1 MDSVTGGGPMEGE
14 NDMIIE
20 ILLIVDM
27 QLNFEAA
34 SSLEVRRNVLREI
47 KTAINK
53 KMPIIVLEYADSGK
67 TYYDINKALRNY
79 KNVFYVEKQKDD
91 GSSVLR
97 KFFVNQLHRFAAKK
111 VSVNICGVNTGA
123 CVWKT
128 AHGLSRFKWVRS
140 INIIWDA
147 CNDIRMYGSS
157 NLSNLFSL
165 IKNCNVR
172 T

>member
-1 MDSVTGGGPMEGE
+1 M
-14 NDMIIE
+14 E

-34 SSLEVRRNVLREI
+34 SSLAVRRNVLREI

-53 KMPIIVLEYADSGK
+53 EMHIIVLEYANSGQ
-67 TYYDINKALRNY
+67 TYYDINNALRNY
-79 KNVFYVEKQKDD
+79 KRCSYVEKQKDD

-97 KFFVNQLHRFAAKK
+97 KFFVGKK

-128 AHGLSRFKWVRS
+128 AKGLSRFKCVRS
-140 INIIWDA
+140 INIILDA
-147 CNDIRMYGSS
+147 CNDSRRYGS